1 MNVFDKF
8 KKDSRP
14 TAIRKLLP
22 VPKTL
27 TDDDLLVISHKL
39 EDGQYSTAAITL
51 KELRNYILGNE

>member
-1 MNVFDKF
+1 MNVFYELQ
-8 KKDSRP
+8 KDSRP
-14 TAIRKLLP
+14 TAIRKLLL